1 MYPVFAI
8 LGIGHIV
15 GWAFGNLSSSL
26 LTPLADAI
34 GSGVTTLAKDIGQAA
49 VNNTVITT
57 GARYTQLFD
66 TGLGLAGY
74 IGAFALLVAAA
85 IAAVTQNYQRAL
97 AALVR
102 VFFAIIGSFI
112 LFMMLPEIQSAI
124 SVMSKAVAATFGNS
138 STQVG
143 ASLVAMLS
151 VSGMT
156 GTPILLILFGVFVLI
171 ACFILWIIL
180 VLAQS
185 VVYFTVFAM
194 PLAFAASYKWGK
206 KIAELTLAMLLVP
219 FVITSILA
227 VGLAIFGDGA
237 NFGTTLEHVVAGT
250 GLIAVGCLTPFML
263 IKLIHAGEEGIQ
275 QMKNPHETAHS
286 SISRVSSLKSSL
298 SSSVGGGGGAGS
310 ATAGGTGAT
319 AGAAGAGVAT
329 AGVGAAV
336 VAGVAAARAAGSSA
350 AQTAQA
356 AGGQGSSERASGPTA
371 TNSRTPSGQT
381 NMDGAVDVG
390 AKEGSPSTAEQSAP
404 TTEGLQASPD
414 GEGNP
419 SGTTIG
425 GNSDI
430 SVPAASSVDGA
441 PTPASGVPLEVPED
455 INTRSSEQ
463 VATSS
468 DQVITSNPTPAT
480 TSSPSGGNSSPS
492 IPPDGSPSLNATVP
506 VGVTGNPTTINPSPA
521 TAQTLGEPLG
531 QITPTRI
538 ESTDGGTT
546 WHAQDN
552 PSEVV
557 NPVTTSP
564 PPPAAPSVAAP
575 AESTSSQ
582 PTTERRS

>member
-1 MYPVFAI
+1 MYPIFAI

-49 VNNTVITT
+49 VNSTVITT

-97 AALVR
+97 AAVVR
-102 VFFAIIGSFI
+102 VFFAIIGSFV

-143 ASLVAMLS
+143 ASLEAMLS

-156 GTPILLILFGVFVLI
+156 GTPLLLILFGVFVLI

-185 VVYFTVFAM
+185 IVYFTVFAM

-227 VGLAIFGDGA
+227 VGLAVFGDGA

-250 GLIAVGCLTPFML
+250 GLIAVGCLTPFLL
-263 IKLIHAGEEGIQ
+263 IKLIHTGEAGIQ
-275 QMKNPHETAHS
+275 QMKNPHETAHGT
-286 SISRVSSLKSSL
+286 ITRMSSLKSSV
-298 SSSVGGGGGAGS
+298 SSFASGGKGAGS
-310 ATAGGTGAT
+310 PTAGSTGASSGV
-319 AGAAGAGVAT
+319 AGGVAAGAAT
-329 AGVGAAV
+329 AGVGAAM
-336 VAGVAAARAAGSSA
+336 VAGVAAAKQAGSSA
-350 AQTAQA
+350 SQTVKA
-356 AGGQGSSERASGPTA
+356 AGGQSSEERASAPGGTTA
-371 TNSRTPSGQT
+371 ANSHTPARST
-381 NMDGAVDVG
+381 KMDGAADVG
-390 AKEGSPSTAEQSAP
+390 AKEGSPSTASRSVPITGEA
-404 TTEGLQASPD
+404 QASPQ
-414 GEGNP
+414 GENNP

-425 GNSDI
+425 GNSE
-430 SVPAASSVDGA
+430 SSAPTTTGGSSTNGA
-441 PTPASGVPLEVPED
+441 PAPSSSLPSNIPEDNNIHGVDQVISPTNTPASF
-455 INTRSSEQ
+455 T
-463 VATSS
+463 
-468 DQVITSNPTPAT
+468 
-480 TSSPSGGNSSPS
+480 SPSGSSSPPS
-492 IPPDGSPSLNATVP
+492 ALPDGQSPYIDQATKAPAQVSGQAGSVAISPSQSV
-506 VGVTGNPTTINPSPA
+506 
-521 TAQTLGEPLG
+521 GEPLG
-531 QITPTRI
+531 QITPTKI
-538 ESTDGGTT
+538 ESTDGGAT
-546 WHAQDN
+546 WHMQGNPAQ
-552 PSEVV
+552 VV
-557 NPVTTSP
+557 DPPVTSQ
-564 PPPAAPSVAAP
+564 SAP
-575 AESTSSQ
+575 AT
-582 PTTERRS
+582 PTKQTPTERRS